1 MRVSLSVAAALALSC
16 CCVLLCS
23 LTYGHNTR
31 SRALSRRLARLPV
44 AACYCVCSPTFVRSL
59 PTIDCLP
66 RSPVAAAAANTTSR
80 QSVPDTLCSR
90 CDVSALDVFL
100 SVEAAAAASSRC
112 VISRRVSYRMKIIL
126 EMQKNY

>member
-1 MRVSLSVAAALALSC
+1 M
-16 CCVLLCS
+16 
-23 LTYGHNTR
+23 GTR
-31 SRALSRRLARLPV
+31 IRALSRRLARLPV
-44 AACYCVCSPTFVRSL
+44 AACYCVLSHVRALSPDF
-59 PTIDCLP
+59 DCPP
-66 RSPVAAAAANTTSR
+66 RSPVAAAANTTSR